1 MIYACKARDIE
12 NVYLYN
18 RTKEKAVNL
27 KNELEK
33 ELKNINIHIVETSR
47 ELVQKSE
54 VIVTATTSYQP
65 VIEEDKEL
73 LRGKHIIAIGSY
85 KPDMRELPDTL
96 LEIADLVVVD
106 TDFAKEES
114 GDLYVP
120 IQKGLIKS
128 DDIKNMGEFL
138 KENNNVDLKEKTTL
152 YKSVGMGLFDMV
164 VADKIYKKS
173 LEKKIGQNIEL

>member
-1 MIYACKARDIE
+1 M
-12 NVYLYN
+12 
-18 RTKEKAVNL
+18 
-27 KNELEK
+27 
-33 ELKNINIHIVETSR
+33 
-47 ELVQKSE
+47 
-54 VIVTATTSYQP
+54 
-65 VIEEDKEL
+65 
-73 LRGKHIIAIGSY
+73 RGKHIIAIGSY
-85 KPDMRELPDTL
+85 KPDMRELPDAL
-96 LEIADLVVVD
+96 LEIADIVVVD

-128 DDIKNMGEFL
+128 DDIKNMGKFL

>member
-1 MIYACKARDIE
+1 
-12 NVYLYN
+12 

-96 LEIADLVVVD
+96 LEIADL
-106 TDFAKEES
+106 
-114 GDLYVP
+114 
-120 IQKGLIKS
+120 
-128 DDIKNMGEFL
+128 
-138 KENNNVDLKEKTTL
+138 
-152 YKSVGMGLFDMV
+152 
-164 VADKIYKKS
+164 
-173 LEKKIGQNIEL
+173 